1 MSTND
6 GLHDET
12 CRRASWN
19 EHRRPHVAP
28 GVTDSL
34 TFTDAVEQSRFELR
48 DAGELV
54 SVLDYRINGDTIAL
68 TRAFTNPAK
77 RGSGYAAIVTERA
90 VDAIESAGER
100 RVSPVCWYVADWF
113 DAHPE
118 RAKLLA
124 DA

>member
-1 MSTND
+1 M
-6 GLHDET
+6 
-12 CRRASWN
+12 
-19 EHRRPHVAP
+19 
-28 GVTDSL
+28 TDSL